1 MKYVVIW
8 LFLLLELFGAG
19 IKAPVVSVE
28 DERVTVEID
37 KIDVGVSGFIIHEL
51 ATDRHSILKNAVVES
66 FDPETKRAVLKMSD
80 FNSLSNNAL
89 PKGKWKVQVG
99 DIAVLPYA
107 YNRGFLVAPTEEIYY
122 RVIRSV
128 ETLEW
133 VHPDIFATILSFNGH
148 PTPIKSDFEDLS
160 KTLSI
165 GLVFLYLDKLLYTV
179 DIKSLKILNISD
191 APLEEVASDV
201 VLPFYTRVE
210 NIDAAWWGEGSD
222 RLEEY
227 APHYYELLVKH
238 NKENKT
244 LYEKIKN
251 SDEKL
256 HFLLE
261 EFEIK
266 G

>member
-1 MKYVVIW
+1 MKYIFIC
-8 LFLLLELFGAG
+8 LFLLVELFGAG
-19 IKAPVVSVE
+19 IKAPIVAVE
-28 DERVTVEID
+28 EQRVTVEID

-51 ATDRHSILKNAVVES
+51 AEDRHSILKNAVVES
-66 FDPETKRAVLKMSD
+66 FDAQTKRATLKVSD
-80 FNSLSNNAL
+80 FDSLTNNAL
-89 PKGKWKVQVG
+89 PKGKWEVKVG
-99 DIAVLPYA
+99 DVAVLPYA

-122 RVIRSV
+122 RVTRSV

-133 VHPDIFATILSFNGH
+133 IHPDIFATILSFNGH

-165 GLVFLYLDKLLYTV
+165 GLVFIYLDQLLYTV
-179 DIKSLKILNISD
+179 DIKSMKILNISD
-191 APLEEVASDV
+191 APLEQVASDV

-210 NIDAAWWGEGSD
+210 NIDAAWWGEGSG
-222 RLEEY
+222 RLKEF

-238 NKENKT
+238 NKENKE

-251 SDEKL
+251 SDKKL

-261 EFEIK
+261 KFEIK